1 MILFT
6 PKFVV
11 KFYYYVDIIKA
22 VGFSRVQTLSAQI
35 YRLCMYLL
43 KIVELYIEVISRLIN
58 LLQLWWTK
66 LALTTSEIHRWDQK
80 AWYTIC
86 GFRVIL
92 THRSLS
98 AILKV
103 SPIIFNDNRIYL
115 LLFLSFY
122 KKIIVYIYLNKI
134 RGLNLE

>member
-58 LLQLWWTK
+58 LLQLW
-66 LALTTSEIHRWDQK
+66 
-80 AWYTIC
+80 
-86 GFRVIL
+86 
-92 THRSLS
+92 
-98 AILKV
+98 
-103 SPIIFNDNRIYL
+103 
-115 LLFLSFY
+115 
-122 KKIIVYIYLNKI
+122 
-134 RGLNLE
+134 